1 MAALLRLIA
10 YPFRKL
16 PIINRIIVALSAGF
30 VFTLPVMIVVGL
42 FLDIAFGIGDN
53 TLILVV
59 WIVYLASS
67 LLAFI
72 FYKKIEIAVKKHLK
86 HKKAD

>member
-1 MAALLRLIA
+1 MLRLIA

-16 PIINRIIVALSAGF
+16 PIINRIIFALSAGF

-42 FLDIAFGIGDN
+42 FLDIVFGISAN
-53 TLILVV
+53 VLILIV

-72 FYKKIEIAVKKHLK
+72 FFNKIAPAIRKRLK
-86 HKKAD
+86 GKNSR